1 MEYVLE
7 FIWHKHLFCRCVE
20 VRKMESNPGGFFKFQ
35 FYVYK
40 AFLYQKNLEALFERS
55 NGEGL
60 KKIVNGLVAQT
71 CKN

>member
-1 MEYVLE
+1 
-7 FIWHKHLFCRCVE
+7 
-20 VRKMESNPGGFFKFQ
+20 MESNPGGFFKFQ